1 MSNKM
6 LAIAAKLKQAGQAHH
21 QAFLATNGDD
31 PEWPD
36 WYAEY
41 LLDDLNDHL
50 NADFTRGQLSELL
63 IELDRTYRS
72 EARDE
77 DWTQF
82 YADRL
87 ISLYG

>member
-1 MSNKM
+1 MGNKM
-6 LAIAAKLKQAGQAHH
+6 QAIAAKLKQSGQAHH
-21 QAFLATNGDD
+21 QAFLHTKGDD

-36 WYAEY
+36 WYADY
-41 LLDDLNDHL
+41 LLDDLNDQL
-50 NADFTRGQLSELL
+50 NADITRGQLSELL

-87 ISLYG
+87 ISLHG